1 MVHCIP
7 SFTLREQLASIGQV
21 PAIHSRLCHPRDI
34 LGVVVRDRYAM
45 GTAGAFNA
53 ELVRGAD
60 VDDGREAAGLTIQ
73 TDGAAGAEGHFVGL
87 STRQEMQHYCAPI
100 QCKMTKPAAIC
111 TRDWLLTTQ
120 RKGRV
125 MATSKHT
132 LCGIY
137 KIQNLVNGKV
147 YIGSSANIKLRFG
160 AHRSRLGR
168 GTHHSIFLQRA
179 WSKHGSANFS
189 FAILELVR
197 IPARL
202 HIAENRHIQEFRSS
216 DKRYGYNV
224 CPAAGSLLG
233 IKFGPQS
240 EAHRRKIGDAHLG
253 KVNSAETRAKLSAA
267 LKGRTFDAAWL
278 AKMSQAHTG
287 RKMAPLTAA
296 HKAIV
301 SATHKGKTI
310 SDAHKARLSA
320 AHKGRKQSDED
331 RANKRSAGAAYW
343 ATQTPEQRTARTAK
357 AAATKA
363 AGRSATPPPAFQ
375 A

>member
-1 MVHCIP
+1 
-7 SFTLREQLASIGQV
+7 
-21 PAIHSRLCHPRDI
+21 
-34 LGVVVRDRYAM
+34 
-45 GTAGAFNA
+45 
-53 ELVRGAD
+53 
-60 VDDGREAAGLTIQ
+60 
-73 TDGAAGAEGHFVGL
+73 
-87 STRQEMQHYCAPI
+87 
-100 QCKMTKPAAIC
+100 MTKPAAIC
-111 TRDWLLTTQ
+111 TRNWLLTSQ

-125 MATSKHT
+125 MDTSKHT

-147 YIGSSANIKLRFG
+147 YIGSSADIKKRFG
-160 AHRSRLGR
+160 AHRSKLGR
-168 GTHHSIFLQRA
+168 GTHHSIFLQRS
-179 WSKHGSANFS
+179 WDKHGSVNFS

-197 IPARL
+197 IPARV
-202 HIAENRHIQEFRSS
+202 HIAENRHIQEFNSS
-216 DKRYGYNV
+216 DQRYGYNV

-240 EAHRRKIGDAHLG
+240 DAHRRKIGDAHLG
-253 KVNSAETRAKLSAA
+253 RVSSAETRAKLSAA
-267 LKGRTFDAAWL
+267 LKGRTFDAEWL
-278 AKMSQAHTG
+278 AKMSQAQIG

-331 RANKRSAGAAYW
+331 RANKRAAGAAYW
-343 ATQTPEQRTARTAK
+343 ATQTPEQRAARTAK

-363 AGRSATPPPAFQ
+363 TQQSTMLPPAFQ